1 MDVGVPEMTQ
11 QSQAPQGQAD
21 APPNGA
27 VEESVVP
34 GLTRPRL
41 RKRSSNMIGDVA
53 IQLGF
58 AEKARVDAAI
68 EQARTEGKRT
78 GQVLVELGVLTNDQL
93 ARVLAE
99 RLGLDHVDLTVY
111 PIDMGAVG
119 LIEVEVARRY
129 QAVPIEYLEDR
140 RLLLAMADP
149 SNLLTIDDITMMTG
163 LKVQP
168 AVASLDDIRAL
179 LARQQRLDE
188 SVEGIDETEETF
200 EPLSDD
206 GGEAE
211 APAIRLVHSL
221 IAQAVEQG
229 ASDIHFDPE
238 EREMRVLFRVDGVIH
253 PAATMSAKMA
263 RRVVSR
269 VKVMASLNIA
279 ERRLPQDGRMAVNV
293 DGRRIDLRLVTLPL
307 AEGEGMVMRI
317 LDKGPVVQDL
327 AGLGMLPQEEDLFR
341 KALQR
346 HRGAVLVTG
355 PTGSGK
361 STTLYAALNEVN
373 NGEGTIITIE
383 DPVESR
389 IPGVKQM
396 AVNTKVGMTFAT
408 GLRTMLRA
416 DPDIIMVG
424 EIRDQETATIAVQAA
439 ITGHMVLSTLHTND
453 APSALGRLAD
463 MGVPPFMIASAVDCI
478 VAQRL
483 MRKLC
488 EDCKEPVELTPAV
501 IEQWGLQGV
510 TAYGPKGCARCG
522 GTGYRGRIGLF
533 EVMPMSEDIRRM
545 AMENKSSDEVSAQ
558 AVREGM
564 RSMRADG
571 LDKVKAGLTSM
582 VELGRVTSLN

>member
-1 MDVGVPEMTQ
+1 
-11 QSQAPQGQAD
+11 
-21 APPNGA
+21 
-27 VEESVVP
+27 
-34 GLTRPRL
+34 
-41 RKRSSNMIGDVA
+41 
-53 IQLGF
+53 
-58 AEKARVDAAI
+58 
-68 EQARTEGKRT
+68 
-78 GQVLVELGVLTNDQL
+78 
-93 ARVLAE
+93 
-99 RLGLDHVDLTVY
+99 
-111 PIDMGAVG
+111 
-119 LIEVEVARRY
+119 
-129 QAVPIEYLEDR
+129 
-140 RLLLAMADP
+140 
-149 SNLLTIDDITMMTG
+149 
-163 LKVQP
+163 
-168 AVASLDDIRAL
+168 
-179 LARQQRLDE
+179 
-188 SVEGIDETEETF
+188 
-200 EPLSDD
+200 
-206 GGEAE
+206 
-211 APAIRLVHSL
+211 
-221 IAQAVEQG
+221 
-229 ASDIHFDPE
+229 
-238 EREMRVLFRVDGVIH
+238 
-253 PAATMSAKMA
+253 MA

-293 DGRRIDLRLVTLPL
+293 DGRRIDLRIVTLPL
-307 AEGEGMVMRI
+307 ADGEGIVMRI

-327 AGLGMLPQEEDLFR
+327 AGLGMMPQEEESFR
-341 KALQR
+341 AALHR

-361 STTLYAALNEVN
+361 STTLYAAVNEVN
-373 NGEGTIITIE
+373 TGDGTIITIE

-389 IPGVKQM
+389 IQGVKQM

-483 MRKLC
+483 IRKLC
-488 EDCKEPVELTPAV
+488 DACKQPVELTGAV
-501 IEQWGLQGV
+501 IEQWGLQGATV
-510 TAYGPKGCARCG
+510 YGPIGCARCG

-533 EVMPMSEDIRRM
+533 EVMQMSEEIRRL
-545 AMENKSSDEVSAQ
+545 AMESRSADDISAV

-582 VELGRVTSLN
+582 VELGRVTSLV

>member
-1 MDVGVPEMTQ
+1 MDVGVSEITEPLPPEDAGDGETQ
-11 QSQAPQGQAD
+11 Q
-21 APPNGA
+21 
-27 VEESVVP
+27 EIP

-41 RKRSSNMIGDVA
+41 RSRSSNMIGDVA

-58 AEKARVDAAI
+58 AEKERIDAAI
-68 EQARTEGKRT
+68 EQARVEGKRT
-78 GQVLVELGVLTNDQL
+78 GQVLVETGVLSNDQL
-93 ARVLAE
+93 SRVLAE
-99 RLGLDHVDLTVY
+99 RLGLDHVDLATF

-119 LIEVEVARRY
+119 LIEIEAARRY
-129 QAVPIEYLEDR
+129 QAVPIMYLPDR
-140 RLLLAMADP
+140 RLLLAMSDP

-168 AVASLDDIRAL
+168 AVSSLDDIRSL
-179 LARQQRLDE
+179 LARQQSLTE
-188 SVEGIDETEETF
+188 SVEGIDESEDAAL
-200 EPLSDD
+200 EPLTEDAD
-206 GGEAE
+206 AE

-221 IAQAVEQG
+221 IAQAVTQG

-238 EREMRVLFRVDGVIH
+238 EREMKVLFRVDGVIH

-293 DGRRIDLRLVTLPL
+293 DGRRIDLRIVTLPL
-307 AEGEGMVMRI
+307 SDGEGIVMRV

-327 AGLGMLPQEEDLFR
+327 AGLGMLPQEEEKFR
-341 KALQR
+341 AALKR

-361 STTLYAALNEVN
+361 STTLYAAVNEVN
-373 NGEGTIITIE
+373 TGEGSIITIE

-389 IPGVKQM
+389 IAGVKQM

-424 EIRDQETATIAVQAA
+424 EIRDEETATIAVQAA
-439 ITGHMVLSTLHTND
+439 ITGHMVLSTLHTNN
-453 APSALGRLAD
+453 APSALGRLND
-463 MGVPPFMIASAVDCI
+463 MGVPPFMIASAVDCV

-483 MRKLC
+483 LRRLC
-488 EDCKEPVELTPAV
+488 EDCKQPVELAPDV
-501 IEQWGLQGV
+501 VQQWDLQGV
-510 TAYGPKGCARCG
+510 TAFGPKGCARCG
-522 GTGYRGRIGLF
+522 NTGYRGRVGVF
-533 EVMPMSEDIRRM
+533 EVMTMSEEIRRM
-545 AMENKSSDEVSAQ
+545 AMQNGSADDITHQ
-558 AVREGM
+558 AVSEGM

-571 LDKVKAGLTSM
+571 IDKVKAGVTSI
-582 VELGRVTSLN
+582 VELGRVTSLV

>member
-1 MDVGVPEMTQ
+1 
-11 QSQAPQGQAD
+11 
-21 APPNGA
+21 
-27 VEESVVP
+27 
-34 GLTRPRL
+34 
-41 RKRSSNMIGDVA
+41 MIGDVA

-68 EQARTEGKRT
+68 EQARVEGKRT
-78 GQVLVELGVLTNDQL
+78 GQVLVETGVLTNDQL
-93 ARVLAE
+93 SRVLAE

-119 LIEVEVARRY
+119 LVEVETARRY
-129 QAVPIEYLEDR
+129 QAVPIEFLDDR

-149 SNLLTIDDITMMTG
+149 SNLLTIDDIGMMTG

-188 SVEGIDETEETF
+188 TVENIDESEEAF
-200 EPLSDD
+200 EPLAAEDAD
-206 GGEAE
+206 TE

-221 IAQAVEQG
+221 IGQAVEQG
-229 ASDIHFDPE
+229 ASDVHFDPE

-293 DGRRIDLRLVTLPL
+293 DGRRIDLRIVTLPL
-307 AEGEGMVMRI
+307 ADGEGIVMRI

-327 AGLGMLPQEEDLFR
+327 AGLGMMPQEEEAFR
-341 KALQR
+341 AALKR

-373 NGEGTIITIE
+373 TGDGTIITIE

-389 IPGVKQM
+389 ISGVKQM

-453 APSALGRLAD
+453 APSALGRLSD

-483 MRKLC
+483 IRKLC
-488 EDCKEPVELTPAV
+488 DDCKEPVELTDAV
-501 IEQWGLQGV
+501 IEQWGLEGV
-510 TAYGPKGCARCG
+510 TVLGPKGCGKCG

-545 AMENKSSDEVSAQ
+545 AMESRSSDDVAAQ
-558 AVREGM
+558 AVSEGM

-571 LDKVKAGLTSM
+571 LDKVRAGLTSM
-582 VELGRVTSLN
+582 VELGRVTSLV

>member
-1 MDVGVPEMTQ
+1 M
-11 QSQAPQGQAD
+11 
-21 APPNGA
+21 
-27 VEESVVP
+27 
-34 GLTRPRL
+34 
-41 RKRSSNMIGDVA
+41 
-53 IQLGF
+53 
-58 AEKARVDAAI
+58 
-68 EQARTEGKRT
+68 
-78 GQVLVELGVLTNDQL
+78 
-93 ARVLAE
+93 
-99 RLGLDHVDLTVY
+99 
-111 PIDMGAVG
+111 
-119 LIEVEVARRY
+119 
-129 QAVPIEYLEDR
+129 
-140 RLLLAMADP
+140 
-149 SNLLTIDDITMMTG
+149 IDDITMMTG

-168 AVASLDDIRAL
+168 AVASLDDIRSL

-188 SVEGIDETEETF
+188 SVEGIEEAEEAF

-206 GGEAE
+206 ASETE

-238 EREMRVLFRVDGVIH
+238 EREMRVLFRVDGVVH

-293 DGRRIDLRLVTLPL
+293 DGRRIDLRHRHAAPRRRRGDGH
-307 AEGEGMVMRI
+307 AHPGQ
-317 LDKGPVVQDL
+317 GPGGPGPRR
-327 AGLGMLPQEEDLFR
+327 ARACSRRRRSAFR
-341 KALQR
+341 RALQR

-373 NGEGTIITIE
+373 TGEGTIITIE

-453 APSALGRLAD
+453 APSALGS
-463 MGVPPFMIASAVDCI
+463 PC
-478 VAQRL
+478 
-483 MRKLC
+483 
-488 EDCKEPVELTPAV
+488 
-501 IEQWGLQGV
+501 
-510 TAYGPKGCARCG
+510 
-522 GTGYRGRIGLF
+522 
-533 EVMPMSEDIRRM
+533 
-545 AMENKSSDEVSAQ
+545 
-558 AVREGM
+558 
-564 RSMRADG
+564 
-571 LDKVKAGLTSM
+571 
-582 VELGRVTSLN
+582 

>member
-1 MDVGVPEMTQ
+1 
-11 QSQAPQGQAD
+11 
-21 APPNGA
+21 
-27 VEESVVP
+27 
-34 GLTRPRL
+34 
-41 RKRSSNMIGDVA
+41 MIGDVA

-68 EQARTEGKRT
+68 EQARVEGKRT
-78 GQVLVELGVLTNDQL
+78 GQVLVETGVLTNDQL
-93 ARVLAE
+93 SRVLAE

-119 LIEVEVARRY
+119 LVEVETARRY
-129 QAVPIEYLEDR
+129 QAVPIEFLDDR

-149 SNLLTIDDITMMTG
+149 SNLLTIDDIGMMTG

-168 AVASLDDIRAL
+168 AVASLDDIRSL

-188 SVEGIDETEETF
+188 SVEGIDESEEAF
-200 EPLSDD
+200 EPLAAEDAD
-206 GGEAE
+206 TE

-253 PAATMSAKMA
+253 PAATMSGKMA

-293 DGRRIDLRLVTLPL
+293 DGRRIDLRIVTLPL
-307 AEGEGMVMRI
+307 ADGEGIVMRI

-327 AGLGMLPQEEDLFR
+327 AGLGMLPQEEQAFR
-341 KALQR
+341 DALKR

-373 NGEGTIITIE
+373 TGDGTIITIE

-389 IPGVKQM
+389 IAGVKQM

-453 APSALGRLAD
+453 APSALGRLSD

-483 MRKLC
+483 IRKLC
-488 EDCKEPVELTPAV
+488 DDCKEPVELADAV

-510 TAYGPKGCARCG
+510 TVLGPKGCGKCG

-545 AMENKSSDEVSAQ
+545 AMESKSADDVAAQ
-558 AVREGM
+558 AVSEGM

-571 LDKVKAGLTSM
+571 LDKVRAGLTSM
-582 VELGRVTSLN
+582 VELGRVTSLV

>member
-1 MDVGVPEMTQ
+1 MEVGVPELTQ
-11 QSQAPQGQAD
+11 HPHAAERQGDPALDNSGAPT
-21 APPNGA
+21 
-27 VEESVVP
+27 VP

-41 RKRSSNMIGDVA
+41 RSRSSNMIGDVA

-58 AEKARVDAAI
+58 AEKERVDTAI
-68 EQARTEGKRT
+68 AQAQAEGKRT
-78 GQVLVELGVLTNDQL
+78 GQVLVETGVLTNDQL

-119 LIEVEVARRY
+119 LIEVDVARRY

-140 RLLLAMADP
+140 RLLVAMADP

-163 LKVQP
+163 LKVQA

-188 SVEGIDETEETF
+188 SIEGIEETEEAF
-200 EPLSDD
+200 EPLASD
-206 GGEAE
+206 EETE

-279 ERRLPQDGRMAVNV
+279 ERRLPQDGRMAVQI
-293 DGRRIDLRLVTLPL
+293 DGRRIDLRIVTLPL
-307 AEGEGMVMRI
+307 ADGEGIVMRI

-327 AGLGMLPQEEDLFR
+327 AGLGMLPQEEELFR

-361 STTLYAALNEVN
+361 STTLYAALGEVN
-373 NGEGTIITIE
+373 TGEGTIITIE

-389 IPGVKQM
+389 ITGVKQM
-396 AVNTKVGMTFAT
+396 AVNAKVGMTFAV

-424 EIRDQETATIAVQAA
+424 EIRDEETATIAVQAA

-463 MGVPPFMIASAVDCI
+463 MGVPPFMIASAVDCV

-483 MRKLC
+483 MRRLC
-488 EDCKEPVELTPAV
+488 EDCKRPIELTPAV
-501 IEQWGLQGV
+501 IEQWGLEGV
-510 TAYGPKGCARCG
+510 TAYGPVGCARCA

-533 EVMPMSEDIRRM
+533 EVMPMSEEIRRL
-545 AMENKSSDEVSAQ
+545 AMENVSSDDIAAQ
-558 AVREGM
+558 AQREGM
-564 RSMRADG
+564 RSMRSDG
-571 LDKVKAGLTSM
+571 IDKVKAGLTSM
-582 VELGRVTSLN
+582 VELGRATSLN